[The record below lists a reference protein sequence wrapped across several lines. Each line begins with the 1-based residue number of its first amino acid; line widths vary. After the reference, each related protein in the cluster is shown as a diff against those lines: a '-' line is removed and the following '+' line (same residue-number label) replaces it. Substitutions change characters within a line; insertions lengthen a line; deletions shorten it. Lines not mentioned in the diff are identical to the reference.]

1 MAAETSATAAHPR
14 VAKAGP
20 PPRYLGG
27 TPRGRGPTPRVSV
40 PAPGR
45 ANWQSDAGNLFLPR
59 RFLGGHP
66 PRRLSEPAAATAARS
81 KTTSCVIAGRSGRG
95 STRWKWGGAPQ
106 RRLRRGKP
114 PQRRRRGPKPKISQT
129 TMSPSRTRKRSSD
142 VWKRGDLCTSA
153 RKSDPAK
160 DSWGREHLHAARP
173 PRLPCQVYEGKGK
186 RKV

>member
-66 PRRLSEPAAATAARS
+66 PATPIRAD
-81 KTTSCVIAGRSGRG
+81 
-95 STRWKWGGAPQ
+95 GGDGGEVEDYVLCDCRA
-106 RRLRRGKP
+106 LR
-114 PQRRRRGPKPKISQT
+114 
-129 TMSPSRTRKRSSD
+129 
-142 VWKRGDLCTSA
+142 
-153 RKSDPAK
+153 
-160 DSWGREHLHAARP
+160 
-173 PRLPCQVYEGKGK
+173 
-186 RKV
+186 